1 METFHFIGKFILKRN
16 HINVFYVARA
26 LIRLQNLQFIRVII
40 LGRNCTNVCV
50 ERPSVKLQAVQFME
64 EFILER
70 NLTNVT
76 IVTNVL
82 EHHHP

>member
-1 METFHFIGKFILKRN
+1 MRSLCTAASTGENPLIAMFC
-16 HINVFYVARA
+16 VARA
-26 LIRLQNLQFIRVII
+26 LIKLQSLQFIRDI
-40 LGRNCTNVCV
+40 LGRNFVNVCV
-50 ERPSVKLQAVQFME
+50 ERTSGKLQAVQFME

-82 EHHHP
+82 LHSHP

>member
-1 METFHFIGKFILKRN
+1 MRSLCTAASTGENPLIAMFC
-16 HINVFYVARA
+16 VARA
-26 LIRLQNLQFIRVII
+26 LIKLQSLQFIREII
-40 LGRNCTNVCV
+40 LGRNFVNVCV
-50 ERPSVKLQAVQFME
+50 ERTSGKLQAVRFME

-82 EHHHP
+82 LHSHP

>member
-1 METFHFIGKFILKRN
+1 MRSPFTAASTGENPLIATFC
-16 HINVFYVARA
+16 VARA
-26 LIRLQNLQFIRVII
+26 LIKLQSLQFIRDII
-40 LGRNCTNVCV
+40 LGRNRVNVCV
-50 ERPSVKLQAVQFME
+50 ERTSVKLQAVQFME

-82 EHHHP
+82 LHSHP

>member
-1 METFHFIGKFILKRN
+1 METFHFIRKFILERN
-16 HINVFYVARA
+16 HINVFCVARA
-26 LIRLQNLQFIRVII
+26 LIRLQNLQFIRVI
-40 LGRNCTNVCV
+40 LGRNCINVCV
-50 ERPSVKLQAVQFME
+50 ERPSVKLQAMQFME

-82 EHHHP
+82 VHHHP